1 MSNLKEKIENLSSVD
16 SLARKLAATGEISSS
31 LEKAI
36 RDGRVRMIPTTQRI
50 RKSFPGAVSGEVDLL
65 DNSQDKLVG
74 VSDFDGQTRP
84 DGEAF
89 IAVGGSLRY
98 ADVAEADLASA
109 DFTAS
114 LPGAVKGAEIKT
126 LSNGNIIT
134 QNLGIDHH
142 VNGDNTEAGTEVLE
156 YDLPRFYADG
166 KSFKVKLDFESSS
179 LAAGLNGNAFE
190 FTLYGFVTQYK

>member
-179 LAAGLNGNAFE
+179 LAAGTNGNAFE